1 MNIIW
6 FSIYILFIIVF
17 APLFVKYLNKR
28 KERNDTAIRS
38 NQ

>member
-6 FSIYILFIIVF
+6 FCLYILFIIVF

-28 KERNDTAIRS
+28 KEENDAAIRS